1 MPIVTQLVPSS
12 MVNSFIFFFIYNY
25 LFVWQRADG
34 TWRKEV
40 KVRAG
45 QIPKALV
52 DIRTSSEPAEEIIK
66 TKKIKVKR

>member
-12 MVNSFIFFFIYNY
+12 MVDSFIFLLFI